1 MHLPA
6 TRTALVIADLAVT
19 VTSAAAQERRMR
31 GRQDRAPKVGQ
42 DAPDF
47 ELQRVIVSAKDA
59 KEKATKSATKKKPK
73 TLKLSSFEG
82 KKPVVLV
89 FGSFT

>member
-1 MHLPA
+1 MKLLCLPLA
-6 TRTALVIADLAVT
+6 RTTLVISALAVFAG
-19 VTSAAAQERRMR
+19 SSGAQERRMR
-31 GRQDRAPKVGQ
+31 GRTDRAPKVGQ

-47 ELQRVIVSAKDA
+47 ELQRVMVSKKD
-59 KEKATKSATKKKPK
+59 TKKKPK